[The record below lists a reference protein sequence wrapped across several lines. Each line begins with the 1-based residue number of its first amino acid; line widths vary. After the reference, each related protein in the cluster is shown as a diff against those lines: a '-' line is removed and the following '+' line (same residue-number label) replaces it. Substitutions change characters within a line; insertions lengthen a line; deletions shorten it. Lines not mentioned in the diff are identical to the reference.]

1 MFRLG
6 KKIRNTLTS
15 GLKMRW
21 RLIIDPELDG
31 RENMAV
37 DEAISRVMDSN
48 KGSAGVTLRRTFEES
63 APTLRLYGWKEP
75 TISIGYMQEEE
86 RFNESGLP
94 VVRRIT
100 GGRAVLHDM
109 EVTYSII
116 TGSDNPLFSS
126 GIEGAYALI
135 SGCIINALKDVSIEA
150 GFSRGVKGLKGAA
163 RDACFYTPSK
173 HEVIIDGRK
182 LVGSSQRRF
191 KNAFIQ
197 HGSIL
202 FNIDHELNS
211 IVFGHGVIERMA
223 WVEAFKPV
231 DKKTFRDA
239 LIKRFGE
246 GLDASFEEGG
256 LTGTEE
262 DVKKDVLEGKYS
274 SHGPLNAGRRVEEAA
289 V

>member
-1 MFRLG
+1 
-6 KKIRNTLTS
+6 
-15 GLKMRW
+15 MRW
-21 RLIIDPELDG
+21 RLIVDPALEG

-48 KGSAGVTLRRTFEES
+48 TGKAYGMSKGAIDKSAVALATLRI
-63 APTLRLYGWKEP
+63 YGWKEP
-75 TISIGYMQEEE
+75 TISIGYMQGAE
-86 RFNESGLP
+86 RFNGSGLP

-126 GIEGAYALI
+126 GIEGAYAAI
-135 SGCIINALKDVSIEA
+135 SGCIINALKDVGIDA
-150 GFSRGVKGLKGAA
+150 GFSRGVKGSKSVS
-163 RDACFYTPSK
+163 RDACFYAPSK
-173 HEVIIDGRK
+173 YEVIIDGRK

-202 FNIDHELNS
+202 YNIDHELNS
-211 IVFGHGVIERMA
+211 AIFGPGVIERMA
-223 WVEAFKPV
+223 WVEAFKTV
-231 DKKTFRDA
+231 DKDIFRDA
-239 LIKRFGE
+239 LVKRFAE

-256 LTGTEE
+256 LTGPEE
-262 DVKKDVLEGKYS
+262 DIKKDILEGKYS
-274 SHGPLNAGRRVEEAA
+274 SHNPQNAGRQVSEAM
-289 V
+289 VQ